1 MRVSI
6 AHVALLAAVSFGV
19 TAPVLAENFEAKNL
33 AEHIRVLASDEFEG
47 RGPATPGEVKS
58 VDYIIK
64 QFKALGLQPGG
75 LNGSWTQM
83 AKLNRFEISGPVT
96 MQAKAGDW
104 TKPLGQGEEVTLS
117 SRLPAS
123 QVHLDN
129 VPVVF
134 VGYGIDAPEQNWDD
148 FKGVDVKGKIIL
160 VLVNDPGFD
169 GQGPQ
174 PSETRVMSYYGRWTY
189 KFEEGARRGAAGVLV
204 IHHTETAGYGWNTV
218 RNSWGQPQFD
228 VERKN
233 AKAERVALEGWI
245 QENVAAELCAK
256 AGLDLSALTTAAA
269 SKDFKPVALK
279 GVSLSAQFK
288 LDTSLIESANVLGL
302 IKGTKHPDETVVY
315 SAHWDHLGIGPA
327 DATGDRIH
335 HGAVDNATGISGLI
349 ELARAFKSAPAPERS
364 VLFLAV
370 TAEEKNLL
378 GSEYY
383 ASHPVYP
390 LGRTVADLNMDG
402 LAVSGPAKDIVLVG
416 AGKVSLEEDT
426 TAIAAKYGLS
436 ITPDPFAVFGSYF
449 RSDQFSFARHGV
461 PGLHIASGY
470 DLVEGGIAAGKAKAR
485 EYLTTR
491 YHQPADKFDPNWDFR
506 GMVQQLTVYYDLGQS
521 LANSRT
527 WPDWKP
533 KSEFAQARLKSAKD
547 RQGP

>member
-6 AHVALLAAVSFGV
+6 AHFAMLAVASFGAA
-19 TAPVLAENFEAKNL
+19 TPGSAENFEAKNL
-33 AEHIRVLASDEFEG
+33 GEHIRVLASDEFEG

-58 VDYIIK
+58 VAYITQ

-83 AKLNRFEISGPVT
+83 AKLNRFEIAGPVT

-104 TKPLGQGEEVTLS
+104 TKSLGQGEEVTLS
-117 SRLPAS
+117 SRLPAA
-123 QVHLDN
+123 QVNLNN

-134 VGYGIDAPEQNWDD
+134 VGYGIEAPEQNWDD
-148 FKGVDVKGKIIL
+148 FKGVDVKDKIIL

-174 PSETRVMSYYGRWTY
+174 PSEKRIMSYYGRWTY
-189 KFEEGARRGAAGVLV
+189 KFEEGAKRGAAGVLV
-204 IHHTETAGYGWNTV
+204 IHHTETAGYGWTTV

-233 AKAERVALEGWI
+233 AKAERVPLEGWI
-245 QENVAAELCAK
+245 QENTAAELCAK
-256 AGLDLSALTTAAA
+256 AGLDLAALTNAAA
-269 SKDFKPVALK
+269 SKDFKPIAL
-279 GVSLSAQFK
+279 GGITMSAQFK
-288 LDTSLIESANVLGL
+288 LDTTLIESANVLGL
-302 IKGTKHPDETVVY
+302 IKGTKYPGETVVY

-335 HGAVDNATGISGLI
+335 HGAADNATGISGLI

-402 LAVSGPAKDIVLVG
+402 LAVLGPTKDIVLVG
-416 AGKVSLEEDT
+416 AGKVSLEEDA
-426 TAIAAKYGLS
+426 TAIAAKHGLS

-461 PGLHIASGY
+461 PGLHIGSGY
-470 DLVEGGIAAGKAKAR
+470 DLADGGIAAGKAKAR

-491 YHQPADKFDPNWDFR
+491 YHQPADKFDPNWDLR
-506 GMVQQLTVYYDLGQS
+506 GMAQQLTVYYELGQS
-521 LANSRT
+521 LANSRK

-533 KSEFAQARLKSAKD
+533 KSEFAQERVKSAKD
-547 RQGP
+547 RQ

>member
-1 MRVSI
+1 MTDFASLDFKGIFGMRDSFAPI
-6 AHVALLAAVSFGV
+6 AILAAVTCGT
-19 TAPVLAENFEAKNL
+19 TAPVWAENFEAKNL
-33 AEHIRVLASDEFEG
+33 AEHVRILASDEFEG

-58 VDYIIK
+58 IAYITQ
-64 QFKALGLQPGG
+64 QFKAVGLQPGG

-83 AKLNRFEISGPVT
+83 AKLNRFEISGPVSL
-96 MQAKAGDW
+96 QAKAGDW
-104 TKPLGQGEEVTLS
+104 IKPLGQGEEVTVS
-117 SRLPAS
+117 SRLPAK
-123 QVHLDN
+123 QVRLDK

-134 VGYGIDAPEQNWDD
+134 AGYGIDAPEQNWDD

-174 PSETRVMSYYGRWTY
+174 PSEKRVMSYYGRWTY

-233 AKAERVALEGWI
+233 AKAERVPLEGWI
-245 QENVAAELCAK
+245 QENVAAELFAK
-256 AGLDLSALTTAAA
+256 AGLDFATLTAAAA
-269 SKDFKPVALK
+269 SKDFKPVALA
-279 GVSLSAQFK
+279 GVTLSAQFK
-288 LDTSLIESANVLGL
+288 LNTSLIESANVLGL
-302 IKGTKHPDETVVY
+302 IKGTKRPDETLVY

-335 HGAVDNATGISGLI
+335 HGAADNATGISGLI
-349 ELARAFKSAPAPERS
+349 ELARAFKAGPPPERS

-383 ASHPVYP
+383 ASHPVHP

-402 LAVSGPAKDIVLVG
+402 LAVLGPTKDIVLVG
-416 AGKVSLEEDT
+416 AGKVSLEEDA

-449 RSDQFSFARHGV
+449 R
-461 PGLHIASGY
+461 L
-470 DLVEGGIAAGKAKAR
+470 
-485 EYLTTR
+485 
-491 YHQPADKFDPNWDFR
+491 
-506 GMVQQLTVYYDLGQS
+506 
-521 LANSRT
+521 
-527 WPDWKP
+527 
-533 KSEFAQARLKSAKD
+533 
-547 RQGP
+547 